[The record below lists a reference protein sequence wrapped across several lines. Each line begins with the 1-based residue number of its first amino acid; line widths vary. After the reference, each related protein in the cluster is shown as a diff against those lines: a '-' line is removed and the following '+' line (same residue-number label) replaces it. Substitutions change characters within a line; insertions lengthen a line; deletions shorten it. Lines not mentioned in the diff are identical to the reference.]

1 MDVFKNLTRWKSTT
15 NSNYF
20 GYTFQGTVANEAL
33 VFADIAA
40 GIGRA
45 ALPIARKFHWLVIK
59 KIGLQRIVRAA
70 SELIEVVSNKKS
82 LKQAIKST

>member
-1 MDVFKNLTRWKSTT
+1 MTRWKSTT

-20 GYTFQGTVANEAL
+20 DHTFQGTVANEAL

-45 ALPIARKFHWLVIK
+45 ALPIARKFLWLVIK
-59 KIGLQRIVRAA
+59 KIGVQRIVRAA

>member
-1 MDVFKNLTRWKSTT
+1 MTRWKSTT

-20 GYTFQGTVANEAL
+20 DHTFQGTVANEAL
-33 VFADIAA
+33 LFADIAA

-45 ALPIARKFHWLVIK
+45 ALPIARKFLWLVIK

-70 SELIEVVSNKKS
+70 SELIEVVSNKKIS
-82 LKQAIKST
+82 KTSNKIDLAKNY